1 MRRERVPA
9 CVHPETYKYYLDR
22 DEVVPTWQRLAARYG
37 EPRRDLSFRTMEV
50 VAPRF
55 RVRATLLGNPVTVL
69 RQRACTPEDIEELHA
84 LLGYTE

>member
-1 MRRERVPA
+1 MHRERVPA
-9 CVHPETYKYYLDR
+9 CVHPETYKYFLAR
-22 DEVVPTWQRLAARYG
+22 DAVLPTWERLVARYG
-37 EPRRDLSFRTMEV
+37 ELRRDLSFRTMEV

-69 RQRACTPEDIEELHA
+69 RQRSCTAEDIQELHA

>member
-9 CVHPETYKYYLDR
+9 CVHPETYKYFLDR
-22 DEVVPTWQRLAARYG
+22 DAVVPTWERLAARYG
-37 EPRRDLSFRTMEV
+37 EPRRDPSFRTMEIV
-50 VAPRF
+50 GPRF

-69 RQRACTPEDIEELHA
+69 RQRACTAADIEELHA

>member
-9 CVHPETYKYYLDR
+9 CVHPETYKYFLDR
-22 DEVVPTWQRLAARYG
+22 DAVLPTWARLAARYG
-37 EPRRDLSFRTMEV
+37 EPRRDPSFRTMEV

-55 RVRATLLGNPVTVL
+55 RVRATFLGNPVTVL
-69 RQRACTPEDIEELHA
+69 RRRACTTADIEELHA